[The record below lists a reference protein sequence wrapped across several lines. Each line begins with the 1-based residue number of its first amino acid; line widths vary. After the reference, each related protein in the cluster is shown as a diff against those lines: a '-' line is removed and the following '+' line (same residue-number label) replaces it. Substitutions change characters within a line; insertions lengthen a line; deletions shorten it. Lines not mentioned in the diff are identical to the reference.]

1 MEIGIYR
8 IMQEALQNVS
18 AHAQATRAEVLITFS
33 AEAVSLVI
41 TDDGQGFDLVA
52 VQKNHIGH
60 LGVMGMQERA
70 ESLGGQ
76 LAIQS
81 APGCGTQV
89 ALIVPIH
96 SRRRSAR
103 DGLRS
108 WRVVHLSAISITSA
122 ST

>member
-1 MEIGIYR
+1 
-8 IMQEALQNVS
+8 
-18 AHAQATRAEVLITFS
+18 VLITFS

-81 APGCGTQV
+81 SPGCGTQV

-96 SRRRSAR
+96 SLE
-103 DGLRS
+103 G
-108 WRVVHLSAISITSA
+108 VPPEMVAIVAGGRHISQRHFH
-122 ST
+122 